1 MHMITHTQ
9 HHKTNGN
16 ASTNNG
22 MTEMSNNENLHNNYG
37 NEYPDNFQN
46 SSYRNAY
53 PIQSEV
59 VKSKKHCLLYPNPL
73 SRGLLGS
80 I

>member
-1 MHMITHTQ
+1 MKQLLISKDDLGFQRHDCLNHNILTYFFF
-9 HHKTNGN
+9 KSIKN
-16 ASTNNG
+16 
-22 MTEMSNNENLHNNYG
+22 TE
-37 NEYPDNFQN
+37 N